1 MKGWADSYDEVAWY
15 THPQDHTP
23 DVAPHIEGQ
32 SLPSGGITHV
42 AQGDWSV
49 WFKTGVQHSHQHAD
63 LTQVSI
69 QFQKQWVVVDPG
81 TGTYNGPLEIRDAFR
96 TSNAHNG
103 FRVDNAHILTPHRA
117 FRWLG
122 DPKGASAPCLEIA
135 GSKILFGAHDAFVS
149 GYDTRVAR
157 AVVVSNAGVF
167 CIDWLERPL
176 PGTLTLALAPG
187 TAVAGESL
195 VLPDGSELCTLGL
208 TDADVVTGSKSPFEG
223 WHSETYGEWAPAP
236 WLTARRAATAMS
248 FWGVRIRGGDG
259 IVTTGAQAHC
269 GEVSL
274 SAVFKASSVE
284 LSVIVEGD
292 EHLLIARSP
301 SA

>member
-1 MKGWADSYDEVAWY
+1 M
-15 THPQDHTP
+15 
-23 DVAPHIEGQ
+23 
-32 SLPSGGITHV
+32 
-42 AQGDWSV
+42 
-49 WFKTGVQHSHQHAD
+49 
-63 LTQVSI
+63 
-69 QFQKQWVVVDPG
+69 VVDPG

-135 GSKILFGAHDAFVS
+135 GSKILFGAHDAFVPD
-149 GYDTRVAR
+149 YDTRAAR

-195 VLPDGSELCTLGL
+195 VLPDGSELRTLGL

-223 WHSETYGEWAPAP
+223 WHSETYGEWIPAP

-248 FWGVRIRGGDG
+248 FWAVLKNGADG
-259 IVTTGAQAHC
+259 IETTGAQARW
-269 GEVSL
+269 GEL
-274 SAVFKASSVE
+274 SMSVVFKADRVE
-284 LSVIVEGD
+284 LGVVAGGG
-292 EHLLIARSP
+292 EHLLIARCAST
-301 SA
+301 